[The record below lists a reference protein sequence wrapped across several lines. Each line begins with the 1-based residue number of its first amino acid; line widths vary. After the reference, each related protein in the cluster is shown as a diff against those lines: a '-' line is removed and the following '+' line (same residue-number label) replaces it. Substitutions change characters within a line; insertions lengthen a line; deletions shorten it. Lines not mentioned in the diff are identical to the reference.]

1 VDGGPLVQI
10 ERTWMSVRIGRSTV
24 GRVQIGT
31 AEDAADGKIGK

>member
-1 VDGGPLVQI
+1 M

-24 GRVQIGT
+24 GRDQIGT